1 MIMKKELLV
10 FTSALCSSFLMGQS
24 LTINELGRYTDGR
37 DGACEISSYDSQT
50 SRLFTTNSVS
60 DSIDIIDVSI
70 ASSPSRVG
78 GINVK
83 SYGGGVNSVVVVN
96 GTHLAAAIEADV
108 RQDNGKIV
116 FFNLNGAFVSEVIV
130 GALPDM
136 VAVSPD
142 GLKVICANEGE
153 PNDEYTVDPDGSVS
167 IIDITGGIANL
178 TNSNVTTLGFAN
190 APATIEGSIKK
201 PGTTWKEDLEPEYV
215 AVSEDSKKAYVICQE
230 ANVLI
235 TLDIE
240 NNSIVD
246 YMGLGFKDHSLANN
260 MLDVSNKDDSINI
273 QNWNVKGV
281 YQPDAIATYTVNG
294 LDYVVTANEG
304 DGRDYDGYSSETRI
318 KDLTL
323 DTVVFPDYATLQAD
337 SLLGRL
343 KTFTADVIGDT
354 DNDGDV
360 DELYCY
366 GARSFSIWDSNGL
379 VWDSGDDFEVYMS
392 QNHPDFFNTDGGLSE
407 EKDSRSDDKGV
418 EPEAVVI
425 GQIGNDL
432 YAFIGL
438 ERQGGVMVYNVSNPI
453 SPSFVTYFHTMNTDT
468 MMTDIA
474 PEGLIFIPASESH
487 TSKNLLVV
495 SNEVS
500 GTITIYE
507 VNQNSTVSVE
517 SKSCDLMVEN
527 IYPNPTK
534 NIINLEFVNDSQK
547 EYVLYDAVGEIV
559 VNGFFRTTQAS
570 LDISSKAKGIYF
582 LSLKDV
588 NTKEILTKRIIK
600 N

>member
-1 MIMKKELLV
+1 
-10 FTSALCSSFLMGQS
+10 MGQS

-50 SRLFTTNSVS
+50 SKLFTTNSVS
-60 DSIDIIDVSI
+60 DSIDIVDVSTV
-70 ASSPSRVG
+70 SSPSRVG

-83 SYGGGVNSVVVVN
+83 AYGGGVNSVVVVN

-108 RQDNGKIV
+108 KQDNGKIV
-116 FFNLNGAFVSEVIV
+116 FFDLNGAFVSEVTV

-142 GLKVICANEGE
+142 GSKVICANEGE
-153 PNDEYTVDPDGSVS
+153 PNDDYTVDPDGSIS

-178 TNSNVTTLGFAN
+178 TNSNVTTLGFEN
-190 APATIEGSIKK
+190 APVTIEGSIKK
-201 PGTTWKEDLEPEYV
+201 PNTTWKEDLEPEYV

-235 TLDIE
+235 TLNLE

-246 YMGLGFKDHSLANN
+246 YMGLGFKDHSLSNN

-273 QNWNVKGV
+273 QTWNVKGV

-294 LDYVVTANEG
+294 VDYVVTANEG

-379 VWDSGDDFEVYMS
+379 VWDSGDDFEVYMA
-392 QNHPDFFNTDGGLSE
+392 QNHPDFFNTDDGMSE

-425 GQIGNDL
+425 GQVGNDL
-432 YAFIGL
+432 YAFVGL
-438 ERQGGVMVYNVSNPI
+438 ERQGGVMVYNVSDPS
-453 SPSFVTYFHTMNTDT
+453 SPSFVTYFHTMNTGT

-487 TSKNLLVV
+487 TGKNLLVV

-500 GTITIYE
+500 GTTTIYE
-507 VNQNSTVSVE
+507 VNQNSTLSTE
-517 SKSCDLMVEN
+517 SNSGDLMVAS
-527 IYPNPTK
+527 IYPNPTQ
-534 NIINLEFVNDSQK
+534 NIINLEFVNDFQK
-547 EYVLYDAVGEIV
+547 EYVLYNAIGEV
-559 VNGFFRTTQAS
+559 VSNGFFRTTQAT
-570 LDISSKAKGIYF
+570 LDITSKVKGIYF

-588 NTKEILTKRIIK
+588 NTNEILTKRIIK